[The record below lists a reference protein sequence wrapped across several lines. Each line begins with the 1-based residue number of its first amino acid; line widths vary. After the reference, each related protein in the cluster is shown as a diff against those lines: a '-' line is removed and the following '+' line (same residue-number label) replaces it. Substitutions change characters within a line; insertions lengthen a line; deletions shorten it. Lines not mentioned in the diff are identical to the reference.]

1 MIKYGLIILKKYD
14 VIYGVQTKND
24 LIWNDN
30 QELKVIIFEHAIT
43 NNIEYLIK
51 NYINCVY
58 TSNSNIENICI
69 YQDSTLN
76 LKRKSISIEKDTTVR
91 FYISHDNK
99 TFLTSDVV
107 DKKEFFKEIG
117 LRNVDDEWKEFQEK
131 CENEGI
137 TPMQLNQL
145 LKNWRENYGK

>member
-14 VIYGVQTKND
+14 VIYGVQTKNV

-30 QELKVIIFEHAIT
+30 QELKAIIFDHAMT
-43 NNIEYLIK
+43 NNIEYWIK

-76 LKRKSISIEKDTTVR
+76 LKRKSISIENDTTVR

-99 TFLTSDVV
+99 RFLTSDVV

-117 LRNVDDEWKEFQEK
+117 LRNVDEEWKEFQEK

-145 LKNWRENYGK
+145 LKTWRENYEK